1 MTEGS
6 FDGFLWQLL
15 ENKARFISQ
24 VITGEVSARSADD
37 VGDTVLT
44 AAEVKAIASG
54 NPRILERFKCETELA
69 KLERVRRAWLDT
81 RTSLEWQCRTARDRI
96 AQRQQRIAELEAV
109 LPIYHS
115 HGDADFHI
123 ALEERVGDD
132 HHVVY
137 TKRADAGKALLH
149 LLHQYTMAAR
159 FQRQTIVRTIGAYR
173 GFTLRVHAPH
183 YELGSTRLIID
194 GSTDAGRVEIVDR
207 VFDREITDLGVIA
220 SIERGLRGIA
230 EEIAQKQAHNQ
241 NDDAMIAAATDEL
254 ARTAVWEHEERHQR
268 LCAELAEITIALAT
282 VDTPAE
288 EETPS
293 SDTPASTEVLET
305 TDTVSLEA
313 IAAAEQAVPDHADDD
328 AWKLLMT
335 PLEATIPPAIE
346 SLALLRTLTDA
357 PASVE
362 EPAPDAEAV
371 VLLETADMEA
381 DEEEADALLETA
393 DTEEDTSP
401 LVLELPC
408 PNARPRLVFGDPA
421 ALAQLKPRRAN
432 REPLSA
438 APPSTSLDQLD
449 LFATLEIGA
458 RSEQRHHV
466 ELTLVGAEQLSLL

>member
-96 AQRQQRIAELEAV
+96 AHRQQRIAELEAV
-109 LPIYHS
+109 LPIYHT
-115 HGDADFHI
+115 HVDADFHI
-123 ALEERVGDD
+123 SLEQRVGDD

-159 FQRQTIVRTIGAYR
+159 FQRQTIIRTIGAYR

-183 YELGSTRLIID
+183 YELASTKLIID
-194 GSTDAGRVEIVDR
+194 ATTDAGHIEVVER

-230 EEIAQKQAHNQ
+230 EEIAQKQARNQ
-241 NDDAMIAAATDEL
+241 NDDATIAAATDEL
-254 ARTAVWEHEERHQR
+254 TRTAVWEHQERHQR
-268 LCAELAEITIALAT
+268 LCAELAEITTALAV

-293 SDTPASTEVLET
+293 SDTPAPTEVPET

-313 IAAAEQAVPDHADDD
+313 IAAAEQAVTGHVDDP
-328 AWKLLMT
+328 AWEVVTT
-335 PLEATIPPAIE
+335 PIEASIPPAFE
-346 SLALLRTLTDA
+346 SLALLRTCTDD
-357 PASVE
+357 PIRVE
-362 EPAPDAEAV
+362 EPAAEAEV
-371 VLLETADMEA
+371 
-381 DEEEADALLETA
+381 DALLETA
-393 DTEEDTSP
+393 DADAEVEEDTAS
-401 LVLELPC
+401 LVLELPR
-408 PNARPRLVFGDPA
+408 PNARPRLVFGDPK

-438 APPSTSLDQLD
+438 APPSTPLDQLD
-449 LFATLEIGA
+449 LFATLELPTCHP
-458 RSEQRHHV
+458 RTR
-466 ELTLVGAEQLSLL
+466 ELEPLPLGAEQLTLL